1 MSRERKFWMKLDNL
15 PPRRAASHPR
25 CSRLSS
31 ALALT
36 LLTLLSLF
44 VAPSARAQS
53 ADSVVRKAVKA
64 AGGEK
69 ALRRVVSWQARGTIT
84 RRRDGATGR
93 YQASAARPNLYFAA
107 SELSGFESSEGYNG
121 KSGWRRD
128 SRAGLRTLTGAESA
142 DFQAEALYRNG
153 LLLNF
158 KKEKARL
165 SYGGQA
171 SVNGKAAHNVALTT
185 ARGVQIKMFFDAAT
199 GLLAREEIPA
209 GEVTKVY
216 EYADHRAVNGVL
228 EPFAVALTT
237 TTKDGAEQYEIR
249 FDQVT
254 HNQPTERAS
263 FDFPRVSNEPLPDIP
278 ALLKQVGDNA
288 EEVERL
294 LDNYGFTQ
302 VVTSRKFDKSG
313 ALKENESETF
323 ETSFYRGYRLRR
335 LVAKNGQPLDAEDQA
350 KEDRRIE
357 KRVRE
362 IEKELAERDRKR
374 EAGRPGEDDRRV
386 SIADLFRASRLVN
399 PRREL
404 FRSREMIV
412 FDFEPNPDY
421 RPKKDI
427 ERFAGKT
434 VGTMWIDPG
443 DKQVARIEARLIE
456 PYKVGGGL
464 LASLGKGSSF
474 VLEQD
479 RINNE
484 IWLPTAADV
493 NISVRALLL
502 IGITAN
508 QSVRYSNYKRF
519 NVEAEKEKLK
529 APVTEEK
536 PR

>member
-1 MSRERKFWMKLDNL
+1 MKLLRPQTGNG
-15 PPRRAASHPR
+15 A
-25 CSRLSS
+25 CRLF
-31 ALALT
+31 LRVALT
-36 LLTLLSLF
+36 LAIGLT
-44 VAPSARAQS
+44 VAFIVRRPAHAQS
-53 ADSVVRKAVKA
+53 AEAIVKKAIKA
-64 AGGEK
+64 AGGER
-69 ALRRVVSWQARGTIT
+69 AYRRVSSWQAEGTIT
-84 RRRDGATGR
+84 RRRDGVTGR
-93 YQASAARPNLYFAA
+93 YRVAAVRPNLFFAA
-107 SELSGFESSEGYNG
+107 TELGGFEASEGYNG

-142 DFQAEALYRNG
+142 DFQAEAFYRNG

-165 SYGGQA
+165 RYGGP
-171 SVNGKAAHNVALTT
+171 STVNGKAAHNVALTT

-199 GLLAREEIPA
+199 GLLVREEIPA

-249 FDQVT
+249 LDQVT
-254 HNQPTERAS
+254 HNLPTERAS
-263 FDFPRVSNEPLPDIP
+263 FDFPRVPNDPLPDIP

-302 VVTSRKFDKSG
+302 VVTSRKFDKNG

-323 ETSFYRGYRLRR
+323 ETSFYRGYRIRR
-335 LVAKNGQPLDAEDQA
+335 LIAKNGQPLDAEEQA

-362 IEKELAERDRKR
+362 IEKELAERDKKR

-399 PRREL
+399 PRRER
-404 FRSREMIV
+404 FRGREMIV

-427 ERFAGKT
+427 EKFAGKT
-434 VGTMWIDPG
+434 VGTMWIDPE
-443 DKQVARIEARLIE
+443 DKQIARVEARLVE

-529 APVTEEK
+529 PPVAEEK
-536 PR
+536 PE